1 MILKQNKSNKWCAL
15 VNCRQADWVIL
26 KTLHNLNIYV
36 SQKKFQF
43 TDYLF
48 LVDIFYKDELVVLKH
63 LMQL

>member
-36 SQKKFQF
+36 SQKKFEF
-43 TDYLF
+43 TDYPF
-48 LVDIFYKDELVVLKH
+48 PVDIFYKDELVVLKH